1 MCSDM
6 RHRASQLCNFG
17 AADGDAHADED
28 GDAEGTGRRRARTR
42 AMTNYVAPAISI
54 VADEWYIYLPHFEH
68 DAAAK
73 TLKCVY
79 AGGSWLKKTTA
90 YSGTLSDEMEHKRR
104 VDVDEVVQ
112 LKGAGE
118 VKEVDTG
125 GAYDIMHRHVEVV
138 PSVEEVL
145 AMESMRP
152 AET

>member
-1 MCSDM
+1 MS
-6 RHRASQLCNFG
+6 SG
-17 AADGDAHADED
+17 AKKDGKADDAAHAEEE
-28 GDAEGTGRRRARTR
+28 GDAEGGTGGRRRARTR
-42 AMTNYVAPAISI
+42 AMTNYVAPVISI
-54 VADEWYIYLPHFEH
+54 AEDDWYIYLPHFEH
-68 DAAAK
+68 NAAAK
-73 TLKCVY
+73 TIKCTY

-104 VDVDEVVQ
+104 VDLDEVLQ

-145 AMESMRP
+145 AMENMRP